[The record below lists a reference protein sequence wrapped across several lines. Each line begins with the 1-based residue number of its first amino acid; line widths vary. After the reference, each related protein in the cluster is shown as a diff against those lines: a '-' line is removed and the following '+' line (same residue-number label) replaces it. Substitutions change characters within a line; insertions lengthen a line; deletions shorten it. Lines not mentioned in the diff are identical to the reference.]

1 MKRTT
6 KEDLQYYVD
15 RLNKLTNGN
24 FCLGYAYGGVR
35 LEANQ
40 GSKDISYRLSK
51 KELYLQLI
59 TMINVLEHTAK
70 EVQ

>member
-35 LEANQ
+35 LEANE
-40 GSKDISYRLSK
+40 GSKDISYRLSQ

-70 EVQ
+70 GV

>member
-35 LEANQ
+35 LEANE

-59 TMINVLEHTAK
+59 TMINILEHTAK
-70 EVQ
+70 EV

>member
-51 KELYLQLI
+51 KELYY
-59 TMINVLEHTAK
+59 N
-70 EVQ
+70 

>member
-35 LEANQ
+35 LEANE

-70 EVQ
+70 EV

>member
-1 MKRTT
+1 MTRTT
-6 KEDLQYYVD
+6 KDDLQYYVD
-15 RLNKLTNGN
+15 RLNKLTNSD

-35 LEANQ
+35 LEANK

-59 TMINVLEHTAK
+59 TMLNVLEHSH
-70 EVQ
+70 

>member
-1 MKRTT
+1 MTRTT
-6 KEDLQYYVD
+6 KDDLQYYVD

-35 LEANQ
+35 LEANE
-40 GSKDISYRLSK
+40 GSKDISQRLSK
-51 KELYLQLI
+51 KELYLQLV

-70 EVQ
+70 GI

>member
-1 MKRTT
+1 MTRTT
-6 KEDLQYYVD
+6 KDDLQYYVD
-15 RLNKLTNGN
+15 RLNKLTGGN

-35 LEANQ
+35 LEANE

-70 EVQ
+70 GI

>member
-35 LEANQ
+35 LEANE

-70 EVQ
+70 GVQ